1 MLVLLAALLVMQAPD
16 PANDPAPAE
25 PAPADP
31 VPAEPAPAEPAPA
44 PTGSEPGL
52 VENEPADAAS
62 PALPEVAAPDG
73 VADPLAACAALLE
86 AGDPEAARACYAAQA
101 RDPDAARA
109 ALASE
114 LADLVGSLEL
124 PQPAEEL
131 APPAPAP
138 FDLGLLATSGKA
150 ELLGASALAGGY
162 AAELAAITLVVL
174 AQSFSGGGPL
184 AGLLL
189 LAPVGGGIAG
199 LAASTALVLAVPQ
212 LGAGDANVLRA
223 FLLLGGF
230 NSVMSATTLLTY
242 SSGSLGNGAVVP
254 ATMLAALGATTGA
267 GVGVAVLLDL
277 PEGAGAAAISGALWT
292 PLLSMLV
299 VNMFEG
305 LKGDSRA
312 ALPLIAVTGNLGF
325 AGGMALA
332 STVLPVSRADT
343 WALDLGGAVGVLS
356 GAALALGLR
365 APNPFLGFGTMAA
378 GCALGMA
385 AGVGAARLV
394 PAAVDALPQVIAV
407 APLAAPPLGAGPPP
421 VGVALAGRF

>member
-1 MLVLLAALLVMQAPD
+1 MLVLLAALLVTQAPD
-16 PANDPAPAE
+16 PANDPAPA
-25 PAPADP
+25 
-31 VPAEPAPAEPAPA
+31 PAEPAPAEPAPTEPA
-44 PTGSEPGL
+44 PAEPGSEPGL
-52 VENEPADAAS
+52 VENEPADVPAPAPAS
-62 PALPEVAAPDG
+62 ASE
-73 VADPLAACAALLE
+73 LAACAALLA
-86 AGDPEAARACYAAQA
+86 AGDTEAARACYAAQA
-101 RDPDAARA
+101 SNADAARA

-150 ELLGASALAGGY
+150 ELIASSALAGGY

-174 AQSFSGGGPL
+174 GQGLGGGGPL

-199 LAASTALVLAVPQ
+199 LATATALVLAVPQ
-212 LGAGDANVLRA
+212 LGAGDANALRA

-230 NSVMSATTLLTY
+230 NSVMSATTLSAY
-242 SSGSLGNGAVVP
+242 VGGSIGNSGALP
-254 ATMLAALGATTGA
+254 AAMLAALSATTGA
-267 GVGVAVLLDL
+267 GVAMAVLLDL
-277 PEGAGAAAISGALWT
+277 PEGAGAAAISGAIWT

-312 ALPLIAVTGNLGF
+312 AIPLIAVTGNLGF

-332 STVLPVSRADT
+332 STVLPASRAET
-343 WALDLGGAVGVLS
+343 WALDIGGAVGVLG

-365 APNPFLGFGTMAA
+365 APNPFLGYGTMAA

-385 AGVGAARLV
+385 AGVGAARLG
-394 PAAVDALPQVIAV
+394 PAALDALPQVVAV